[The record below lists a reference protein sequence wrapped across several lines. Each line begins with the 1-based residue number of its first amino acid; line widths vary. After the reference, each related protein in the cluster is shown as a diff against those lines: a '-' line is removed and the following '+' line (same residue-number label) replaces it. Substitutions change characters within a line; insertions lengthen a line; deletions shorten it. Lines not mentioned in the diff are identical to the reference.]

1 MSRIGQGRTMSSG
14 IATGGDRN
22 LEAHQKPA
30 FLEAENLKA
39 GGVAHGFFMRTGG
52 VSGGLFASLN
62 CGRGSGDALEK
73 VEVNRRRVAETL
85 SVPSERLIAVY
96 QCHSPNVVIADA
108 PWADT
113 TGPRADALVT
123 ATRGLA
129 VSVVT
134 ADCAPILLAD
144 ADAGVIAAVHAGW
157 KGAKAGVIENAVAAM
172 ESLGAR
178 AARIAAA
185 IGPAISQSAY
195 EVGPEFKA
203 AFTEGRPETEK
214 YFASFGGER
223 PHFDLAAYVQDR
235 MKELGVATI
244 QSLGACTYENES
256 FFFSYRRSC
265 HRQEGD
271 YGRQISAIVLR

>member
-1 MSRIGQGRTMSSG
+1 MASG
-14 IATGGDRN
+14 TTPGVDEN
-22 LEAHQKPA
+22 LEARQAPG

-52 VSGGLFASLN
+52 VSEGVFASLN
-62 CGRGSGDALEK
+62 CGRGSGDARER
-73 VEVNRRRVAETL
+73 VEENRRRVAETL
-85 SVPSERLIAVY
+85 GVAPDRLIAAY
-96 QCHSPNVVIADA
+96 QCHSPDVVVAHA
-108 PWADT
+108 PWTDP
-113 TGPRADALVT
+113 TGPRADAVVT

-129 VSVVT
+129 VSVLT
-134 ADCAPILLAD
+134 ADCAPVLLAD

-178 AARIAAA
+178 AANIAAA

-203 AFTEGRPETEK
+203 AFAAGRSENDK
-214 YFASFGGER
+214 YFVSSGRGR
-223 PHFDLAAYVQDR
+223 PHFDLAGYVQDR
-235 MKELGVATI
+235 LAELGVATI
-244 QSLGACTYENES
+244 QSVAACTYENES
-256 FFFSYRRSC
+256 IFFSYRRTC
-265 HRQEGD
+265 HRQEAD